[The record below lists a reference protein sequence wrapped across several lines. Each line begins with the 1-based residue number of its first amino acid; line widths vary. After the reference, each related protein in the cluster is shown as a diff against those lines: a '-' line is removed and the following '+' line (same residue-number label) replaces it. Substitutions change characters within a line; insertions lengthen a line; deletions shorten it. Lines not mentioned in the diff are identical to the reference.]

1 MNEHRLTPKKI
12 SNDLKENVITKSFAI
27 ELLFSIIDSSEDP
40 LIREECIEAF
50 RQIEK
55 KDEKIFNL
63 LENHLISDEN
73 PRVRNA
79 AAKLIGI
86 YYLDL
91 GVESLCWS
99 LSHDKSPIVLSTIA
113 TIAEINID
121 KPYHRLN
128 NGLKELY
135 NYISKQVGVITS
147 EARFFLDL
155 ETIFARNT
163 INYEMNFDEYKNYQ
177 QLKDFEKQDFWLR
190 IEDRRV
196 ISLYFHYFSWNYLKE
211 RKNSFD
217 SFSKLIDPFIY
228 LNALKKLE
236 IRKYIAFELPNSIG
250 LLTRLKKLSLR
261 DNGIENLPPSFSKLI
276 LLEHLDLSWNA
287 LTEIPESI
295 YSLEK
300 LSYLNLTH
308 NKLDHISQKI
318 MDLVNLKEVKLND
331 NLLTETSL
339 KMEKFVNS
347 RFNHE
352 I

>member
-1 MNEHRLTPKKI
+1 MKDTLTPQKI
-12 SNDLKENVITKSFAI
+12 SNDLEENLITKSFAI
-27 ELLFSIIDSSEDP
+27 DLLFSIIDSSEDP

-55 KDEKIFNL
+55 KDEKIFKL

-113 TIAEINID
+113 TIAESNFD
-121 KPYHRLN
+121 NPHHRLN
-128 NGLKELY
+128 DGLKGLY
-135 NYISKQVGVITS
+135 NHISKQVGVIAG

-163 INYEMNFDEYKNYQ
+163 LNYEMNFDEYKNYQ
-177 QLKDFEKQDFWLR
+177 KLKGFEKQDFWLR
-190 IEDRRV
+190 IENERV
-196 ISLYFHYFSWNYLKE
+196 VALYFHYFSWNYMKE
-211 RKNSFD
+211 RKNSFT

-236 IRKYIAFELPNSIG
+236 IRKYVDFELPNSIG

-261 DNGIENLPPSFSKLI
+261 DNGIEKLPLSFSKLI

-287 LTEIPESI
+287 FTNIPESI
-295 YSLEK
+295 YSLKK
-300 LSYLNLTH
+300 LRYLNLAH
-308 NKLDHISQKI
+308 NKINDISQKI
-318 MDLVNLKEVKLND
+318 LNLVNLKEVKLND
-331 NLLTETSL
+331 NVLTGASL
-339 KMEKFVNS
+339 EMEDLVNS
-347 RFNHE
+347 RIIHK

>member
-1 MNEHRLTPKKI
+1 MNYKLSPQKI
-12 SNDLKENVITKSFAI
+12 SNDLEDNLISKSFAI

-50 RQIEK
+50 KQIEK
-55 KDEKIFNL
+55 KDEKIFKL
-63 LENHLISDEN
+63 LENHLVSDEN

-79 AAKLIGI
+79 AAKLIET

-113 TIAEINID
+113 TIVENSTGIIFNRF
-121 KPYHRLN
+121 K
-128 NGLKELY
+128 GELKNLY
-135 NYISKQVGVITS
+135 NYISKKIGVISS

-163 INYEMNFDEYKNYQ
+163 LNYEINFDEYKNYQ
-177 QLKDFEKQDFWLR
+177 KLKDHEKQDFWLR
-190 IEDRRV
+190 IEEKRV
-196 ISLYFHYFSWNYLKE
+196 VSLCFHYFSWNYLKE
-211 RKNSFD
+211 RKNSFS

-236 IRKYIAFELPNSIG
+236 IRKYVEFEIPESIG

-261 DNGIENLPPSFSKLI
+261 DNGIKNLPISFSKLKI
-276 LLEHLDLSWNA
+276 LEYLDLSWNA
-287 LTEIPESI
+287 LVRIPDSI
-295 YSLEK
+295 FSLGN
-300 LSYLNLTH
+300 LTSLNLAH
-308 NKLDHISQKI
+308 NKINDLPQKI
-318 MDLVNLKEVKLND
+318 LDLNRLKEIKLTD
-331 NLLTETSL
+331 NLLTGSSL
-339 KMEKFVNS
+339 EVEKLVNS
-347 RFNHE
+347 RIIYE

>member
-1 MNEHRLTPKKI
+1 MNEKLSPQKI
-12 SNDLKENVITKSFAI
+12 TNDLEDNLISKSFAI

-55 KDEKIFNL
+55 KDEKIFKL
-63 LENHLISDEN
+63 LENHLVSDEN

-79 AAKLIGI
+79 AAKLIGT

-99 LSHDKSPIVLSTIA
+99 LSHDNSPIILSTIA
-113 TIAEINID
+113 TIVENNAVRAFDLLKAE
-121 KPYHRLN
+121 LE
-128 NGLKELY
+128 ELY
-135 NYISKQVGVITS
+135 NNISRQIGVINS

-163 INYEMNFDEYKNYQ
+163 LNYEMNFDEYKNYQ
-177 QLKDFEKQDFWLR
+177 KLKDFEKQDFWLR
-190 IEDRRV
+190 IEDKRV
-196 ISLYFHYFSWNYLKE
+196 VSLCFHYFSWIYLKE
-211 RKNSFD
+211 RKDSFS

-236 IRKYIAFELPNSIG
+236 IRKYVEFEVPESIG

-261 DNGIENLPPSFSKLI
+261 DNGIKNLPSSFSKLNI
-276 LLEHLDLSWNA
+276 LDHLDLSWNN
-287 LTEIPESI
+287 LTSIPKSI
-295 YSLEK
+295 FSLEN
-300 LSYLNLTH
+300 LASLNLAH
-308 NKLDHISQKI
+308 NKIGHLSKKILDLIHLEEI
-318 MDLVNLKEVKLND
+318 KLNN
-331 NLLTETSL
+331 NLLTENSL
-339 KMEKFVNS
+339 EVEKVINS
-347 RFNHE
+347 RIIHE

>member
-1 MNEHRLTPKKI
+1 MKDILTPQKI
-12 SNDLKENVITKSFAI
+12 SSDLEKNLITKSFAI
-27 ELLFSIIDSSEDP
+27 ELLFSIIDNSDDP

-55 KDEKIFNL
+55 KDEKIFKL

-99 LSHDKSPIVLSTIA
+99 LAHDKSPMVLNTIA
-113 TIAEINID
+113 IIAETNID
-121 KPYHRLN
+121 NRYHWLN
-128 NGLKELY
+128 DELKGLY
-135 NYISKQVGVITS
+135 NHISRQVGVITS

-177 QLKDFEKQDFWLR
+177 KLKDFEKQDFWLR
-190 IEDRRV
+190 IEDKRV
-196 ISLYFHYFSWNYLKE
+196 VSLYFHYFSWNYLKE
-211 RKNSFD
+211 RKNSFA

-236 IRKYIAFELPNSIG
+236 IRKYIAFELPESIG
-250 LLTRLKKLSLR
+250 LLRRLKKLSLR
-261 DNGIENLPPSFSKLI
+261 DNGIKKLPPSISKLT

-287 LTEIPESI
+287 FTNIPESI
-295 YSLEK
+295 YSLEG
-300 LSYLNLTH
+300 LRYLNLAH
-308 NKLDHISQKI
+308 NKLNNIPQKI
-318 MDLVNLKEVKLND
+318 MKLVNLKEIKLND
-331 NLLTETSL
+331 NLLSGTSL
-339 KMEKFVNS
+339 KMEKLVNS
-347 RFNHE
+347 RINHE